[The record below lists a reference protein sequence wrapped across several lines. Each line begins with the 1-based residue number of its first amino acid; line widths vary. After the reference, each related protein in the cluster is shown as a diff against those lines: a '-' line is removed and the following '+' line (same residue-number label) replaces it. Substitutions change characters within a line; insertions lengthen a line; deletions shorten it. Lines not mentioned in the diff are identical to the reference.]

1 MMWTRTQ
8 LGEARKRHGESM
20 KACVSPVLGIAL
32 ALCTSLAGLGC
43 KKKTQEYRMDQPISM
58 GPFSF
63 EVERTEESVKLVH
76 PSEGPTL
83 EIRVYYRMLDNK
95 TPPFGKTFDETLLR
109 VRIDDKVKNT
119 IEYSGRG
126 LLAGDRRHPS
136 EGCDIFTVSRTL
148 IGVRDTA
155 KLGQRASDFR
165 LIIDNPDVREG
176 QPEQVSIQLR

>member
-1 MMWTRTQ
+1 
-8 LGEARKRHGESM
+8 M
-20 KACVSPVLGIAL
+20 KACASQVMGIVL
-32 ALCTSLAGLGC
+32 ALCASLAWVGC
-43 KKKTQEYRMDQPISM
+43 GKKTQEYRMDQPINM

-63 EVERTEESVKLVH
+63 EVERTEDSVKPVH

-95 TPPFGKTFDETLLR
+95 TPPFGKPFDETLLY
-109 VRIDDKVKNT
+109 VRIVDKADNT
-119 IEYSGRG
+119 IDYSGRG

-136 EGCDIFTVSRTL
+136 EWCDIFTVSRTL

>member
-1 MMWTRTQ
+1 
-8 LGEARKRHGESM
+8 M
-20 KACVSPVLGIAL
+20 KAYASQVMGIVLV
-32 ALCTSLAGLGC
+32 LCTSLAWLGC
-43 KKKTQEYRMDQPISM
+43 EKKTQESRMDQPINM

-63 EVERTEESVKLVH
+63 EVERTEEAVKLDH
-76 PSEGPTL
+76 PSEGPNL

-109 VRIDDKVKNT
+109 VRIVDKADNT

-126 LLAGDRRHPS
+126 VLSGDRRHPS
-136 EGCDIFTVSRTL
+136 EWCDIFTVGPSL
-148 IGVRDTA
+148 MGVRDSA

-176 QPEQVSIQLR
+176 QPERVSIQLR

>member
-1 MMWTRTQ
+1 
-8 LGEARKRHGESM
+8 M
-20 KACVSPVLGIAL
+20 KACASQAMGIVL
-32 ALCTSLAGLGC
+32 ALCASLAWVGC
-43 KKKTQEYRMDQPISM
+43 GKKTQEYRMDQPINM

-63 EVERTEESVKLVH
+63 EVDRTEESVKQY

-95 TPPFGKTFDETLLR
+95 TPPFGKTFDESLVYVR
-109 VRIDDKVKNT
+109 VVDKADNT
-119 IEYSGRG
+119 IDYSGRG

-136 EGCDIFTVSRTL
+136 EWCDVFTVSRTL
-148 IGVRDTA
+148 IGVRDSA

-176 QPEQVSIQLR
+176 QPERVSIQLR

>member
-1 MMWTRTQ
+1 
-8 LGEARKRHGESM
+8 M
-20 KACVSPVLGIAL
+20 KACASQVMGIVLG
-32 ALCTSLAGLGC
+32 LCASLASLGC
-43 KKKTQEYRMDQPISM
+43 EKKTQEYRLDQQINM

-76 PSEGPTL
+76 PNEGPNL

-109 VRIDDKVKNT
+109 VRIVDKAHNT
-119 IEYSGRG
+119 FEYSGRG

-136 EGCDIFTVSRTL
+136 EWCDIFTVSPSLR
-148 IGVRDTA
+148 GVRDSA

-165 LIIDNPDVREG
+165 LIIDNPDVRDG
-176 QPEQVSIQLR
+176 QPERASIQLR

>member
-1 MMWTRTQ
+1 
-8 LGEARKRHGESM
+8 
-20 KACVSPVLGIAL
+20 
-32 ALCTSLAGLGC
+32 
-43 KKKTQEYRMDQPISM
+43 MDQPINM

-63 EVERTEESVKLVH
+63 EVKRTEDSVKLVH

-95 TPPFGKTFDETLLR
+95 TPPFGKPFDETLLY
-109 VRIDDKVKNT
+109 VRIVDKADNT
-119 IEYSGRG
+119 IDYSGRG

-136 EGCDIFTVSRTL
+136 EWCDIFTVSRML